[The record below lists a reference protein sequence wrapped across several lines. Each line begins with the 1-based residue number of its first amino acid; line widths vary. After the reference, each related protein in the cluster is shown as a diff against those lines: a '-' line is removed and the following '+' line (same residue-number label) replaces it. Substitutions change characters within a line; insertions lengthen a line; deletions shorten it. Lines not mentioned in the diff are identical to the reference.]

1 MYENWGNRFRC
12 FWIGFCSNPPR
23 KFEVSLFEK
32 NSKLGGH
39 SNTVTIEQENKKYS
53 VETGFIVLNDKNY
66 PIFTSLLKHLNIG
79 VNNSSMSFSVS
90 VDKGLF
96 EYSSSY
102 IGLLGQTK
110 NIIDPKYWGMLR
122 DINYF
127 YTNALK
133 DVKDCPDNE
142 TLGQFLKRFNYS
154 NKFIDYHLVP
164 MTASIWSC
172 PTKSILNFPIK
183 SLLVFFENHKLL
195 NIYNRPKWSTVNK
208 GSREYVKKIQ
218 SLLKGNIYTNAKV
231 NKISKSK
238 EGIRVHYQDGIKTF
252 DKVILAC
259 HADQSSE
266 ILIENFSEE
275 ANLLKDFKY
284 QKNTS
289 ILHSD
294 INFMPKRKS
303 VWSSWNYITETGNSG
318 NLSITYWMNE
328 LQGINSSKPILLSLN
343 PKILPNPDL
352 IYGQYS
358 YSHPILDNNAINIQK
373 KLSSIQGKN
382 NLWFCGAWTGFGF
395 HEDGVKSAV
404 EIANSHNIDLP
415 WFQSKEVL
423 HAAQ

>member
-1 MYENWGNRFRC
+1 MK
-12 FWIGFCSNPPR
+12 IGVIGSGVSGLVSALTLQER
-23 KFEVSLFEK
+23 FEVSLFEK

-90 VDKGLF
+90 VDKGQF

-127 YTNALK
+127 YTNALR

-218 SLLKGNIYTNAKV
+218 SLLKGKIYTNAKV

-358 YSHPILDNNAINIQK
+358 YSHPILDNNAVNIQK

>member
-1 MYENWGNRFRC
+1 MK
-12 FWIGFCSNPPR
+12 IGVIGSGVSGLVSALTLQE

-39 SNTVTIEQENKKYS
+39 SNTVTIEQENNKYS

-90 VDKGLF
+90 VDKGQF

-218 SLLKGNIYTNAKV
+218 SLLKGKIYTNAKV

-294 INFMPKRKS
+294 INFMPKRTS

-404 EIANSHNIDLP
+404 EIANSHNIHLP

>member
-1 MYENWGNRFRC
+1 MK
-12 FWIGFCSNPPR
+12 IGVIGSGVSGLVSALTLQER
-23 KFEVSLFEK
+23 FEVSLFEK

-90 VDKGLF
+90 VDKGQF

-127 YTNALK
+127 YTNALE

-218 SLLKGNIYTNAKV
+218 SLLKGKIYTNAKV

-404 EIANSHNIDLP
+404 EIANSHNIHLP

>member
-1 MYENWGNRFRC
+1 MK
-12 FWIGFCSNPPR
+12 IGVIGSGVSGLVSALTLQE

-39 SNTVTIEQENKKYS
+39 SNTVTIQQENKKYS

-90 VDKGLF
+90 VDKGQF

-127 YTNALK
+127 YTNALR

-195 NIYNRPKWSTVNK
+195 NIYNRPIWSTINK

-218 SLLKGNIYTNAKV
+218 SLLKGKIYTNAKV

-328 LQGINSSKPILLSLN
+328 LQGINSPKPILLSLN

>member
-1 MYENWGNRFRC
+1 MK
-12 FWIGFCSNPPR
+12 IGVIGSGVSGLVSALTLQE

-39 SNTVTIEQENKKYS
+39 SNTVTIEQENNKYS

-90 VDKGLF
+90 VDKGQF

-127 YTNALK
+127 YNNALK

-218 SLLKGNIYTNAKV
+218 SLLKGKIYTNAKV

-266 ILIENFSEE
+266 ILIEDFSEE

-404 EIANSHNIDLP
+404 EIANSHDIDLP

>member
-1 MYENWGNRFRC
+1 MK
-12 FWIGFCSNPPR
+12 IGVIGSGVSGLVSALTLQER
-23 KFEVSLFEK
+23 FEVSLFEK

-90 VDKGLF
+90 VDKGQF

-218 SLLKGNIYTNAKV
+218 SLLKGKIYTNAKV

-294 INFMPKRKS
+294 VNFMPKRKS

-404 EIANSHNIDLP
+404 EIANSHNIHLP

>member
-1 MYENWGNRFRC
+1 MK
-12 FWIGFCSNPPR
+12 IGVIGSGVSGLVSALTLQER
-23 KFEVSLFEK
+23 FEVSLFEK

-39 SNTVTIEQENKKYS
+39 SNTVTIEQENNKYS

-90 VDKGLF
+90 VDKGQF

-218 SLLKGNIYTNAKV
+218 SLLKGKIYTNAKV

-404 EIANSHNIDLP
+404 EIASSHNIDLP

>member
-1 MYENWGNRFRC
+1 MK
-12 FWIGFCSNPPR
+12 IGVIGSGVSGLVSALTLQE
-23 KFEVSLFEK
+23 KFEVTVFEK

-39 SNTVTIEQENKKYS
+39 SNTVTIEQENNKYS

-90 VDKGLF
+90 VDKGQF

-127 YTNALK
+127 YNNALK

-172 PTKSILNFPIK
+172 PTKSILSFPIK

-218 SLLKGNIYTNAKV
+218 SLLKGEIYTNTKV

-238 EGIRVHYQDGIKTF
+238 EGIRVHYQGGIKTF

-328 LQGINSSKPILLSLN
+328 LQGINSPKPILLSLN

-404 EIANSHNIDLP
+404 EIANSHNIHLP

>member
-1 MYENWGNRFRC
+1 MK
-12 FWIGFCSNPPR
+12 IGVIGSGVSGLVSALTLQE

-90 VDKGLF
+90 VDKGQF

-127 YTNALK
+127 YTNALR

-218 SLLKGNIYTNAKV
+218 SLLKGKIYTNAKV
-231 NKISKSK
+231 NKISKSN
-238 EGIRVHYQDGIKTF
+238 EGIRVHYQDGIETF
-252 DKVILAC
+252 DEVILAC
-259 HADQSSE
+259 HADQSSD

-328 LQGINSSKPILLSLN
+328 LQGINSPKPILLSLN

-404 EIANSHNIDLP
+404 EIANSHDIDLP

>member
-1 MYENWGNRFRC
+1 MK
-12 FWIGFCSNPPR
+12 IGVIGSGVSGLVSALTLQER
-23 KFEVSLFEK
+23 FEVSLFEK

-90 VDKGLF
+90 VDKGQF

-195 NIYNRPKWSTVNK
+195 NIYNRPKWSTVDK

-218 SLLKGNIYTNAKV
+218 SLLKGKIYTNAKV

-358 YSHPILDNNAINIQK
+358 YSHPILDNNAIKIQK

>member
-1 MYENWGNRFRC
+1 MK
-12 FWIGFCSNPPR
+12 IGVIGSGVSGLVSALTLQE

-90 VDKGLF
+90 VDKGQF

-218 SLLKGNIYTNAKV
+218 SLLKGKIYTNAKV

-328 LQGINSSKPILLSLN
+328 LQGINSSKPNLLSLN

-404 EIANSHNIDLP
+404 EIANSHNIHLP

>member
-1 MYENWGNRFRC
+1 MK
-12 FWIGFCSNPPR
+12 IGVIGSGVSGLVSALTLQE

-90 VDKGLF
+90 VDKGQF

-218 SLLKGNIYTNAKV
+218 SLLKGKIYTNAKV

-238 EGIRVHYQDGIKTF
+238 EGINVHYQDGIKTF

>member
-1 MYENWGNRFRC
+1 MR
-12 FWIGFCSNPPR
+12 IGVIGSGISGLVSALTLQE

-39 SNTVTIEQENKKYS
+39 SNTVTIQQENKKYS

-90 VDKGLF
+90 VDKGQF

-218 SLLKGNIYTNAKV
+218 SLLKGKIYTNAKV

-328 LQGINSSKPILLSLN
+328 LQGINSPKPILLSLN

-404 EIANSHNIDLP
+404 EIANAHNIDLP

>member
-1 MYENWGNRFRC
+1 MK
-12 FWIGFCSNPPR
+12 IGVIGSGVSGLVSALTLQE

-218 SLLKGNIYTNAKV
+218 SLLKGKIYTNAKV

-328 LQGINSSKPILLSLN
+328 LQGINSPKPILLSLN

>member
-1 MYENWGNRFRC
+1 MK
-12 FWIGFCSNPPR
+12 IGVIGSGVSGLVSALTLQER
-23 KFEVSLFEK
+23 FEVSLFEK

-90 VDKGLF
+90 VDKGQF

-208 GSREYVKKIQ
+208 GSREYVKKIK
-218 SLLKGNIYTNAKV
+218 SLLKGKIYTNAKV

-238 EGIRVHYQDGIKTF
+238 EGIRVHYQDSIKTF

-404 EIANSHNIDLP
+404 EIANSHNIHLP

>member
-1 MYENWGNRFRC
+1 MK
-12 FWIGFCSNPPR
+12 IGVIGSGVSGLVSALTLQE

-39 SNTVTIEQENKKYS
+39 SNTVTIEQENNKYS

-90 VDKGLF
+90 VDKGQF

-127 YTNALK
+127 YNNALK

-218 SLLKGNIYTNAKV
+218 SLLKGKIYTNAKV

-266 ILIENFSEE
+266 ILIEDFSEE

-328 LQGINSSKPILLSLN
+328 LQGINSPKPILLSLN

-404 EIANSHNIDLP
+404 EIANSHDIDLP

>member
-1 MYENWGNRFRC
+1 MK
-12 FWIGFCSNPPR
+12 IGVIGSGVSGLVSALTLQE
-23 KFEVSLFEK
+23 KIEVTLFEK

-90 VDKGLF
+90 VDKGQF

-218 SLLKGNIYTNAKV
+218 SLLKGKIYTNAKV

-328 LQGINSSKPILLSLN
+328 LQGINSPKPILLSLN

-358 YSHPILDNNAINIQK
+358 YSHPILDNKAINIQK

>member
-1 MYENWGNRFRC
+1 MK
-12 FWIGFCSNPPR
+12 IGVIGSGVSGLVSALTLQE

-39 SNTVTIEQENKKYS
+39 SNTVTIEQNNNKYS

-79 VNNSSMSFSVS
+79 VNNSLMSFSVS
-90 VDKGLF
+90 VDKGQF

-127 YTNALK
+127 YNNALK

-195 NIYNRPKWSTVNK
+195 NIYNRPNWSTVNK

-218 SLLKGNIYTNAKV
+218 SLLKGEIYTNTKV

-404 EIANSHNIDLP
+404 EIANSHNIHLP

>member
-1 MYENWGNRFRC
+1 MK
-12 FWIGFCSNPPR
+12 IGVIGSGVSGLVSALTLQE

-90 VDKGLF
+90 VDKGQF

-133 DVKDCPDNE
+133 DVKDCQDNE

-218 SLLKGNIYTNAKV
+218 SLLKGKIYTNAKV

-328 LQGINSSKPILLSLN
+328 LQGINSPKPILLSLN

-395 HEDGVKSAV
+395 HEDGVKSAI

>member
-1 MYENWGNRFRC
+1 MK
-12 FWIGFCSNPPR
+12 IGVIGSGVSGLVSALTLQER
-23 KFEVSLFEK
+23 FEVSLFEK

-39 SNTVTIEQENKKYS
+39 SNTVTIEQENNKYS

-90 VDKGLF
+90 VDKGQF

-127 YTNALK
+127 YNNALK

-218 SLLKGNIYTNAKV
+218 SLLKGKIYTNAKV

-238 EGIRVHYQDGIKTF
+238 EGIRVHYQNGIKTF

-328 LQGINSSKPILLSLN
+328 LQGINSPKPILLSLN

>member
-1 MYENWGNRFRC
+1 MK
-12 FWIGFCSNPPR
+12 IGVIGSGVSGLVSALTLQER
-23 KFEVSLFEK
+23 FEVSLFEK

-39 SNTVTIEQENKKYS
+39 SNTVTIEQENNQYS

-90 VDKGLF
+90 VDKGQF

-208 GSREYVKKIQ
+208 GSREYVKKIK
-218 SLLKGNIYTNAKV
+218 SLLKGKIYTNAKV

-404 EIANSHNIDLP
+404 EIANSHNIHLP

>member
-1 MYENWGNRFRC
+1 MK
-12 FWIGFCSNPPR
+12 IGVIGSGVSGLVSALTLQE

-90 VDKGLF
+90 VDKGQF

-195 NIYNRPKWSTVNK
+195 NIYNRPKWNTVNK

-218 SLLKGNIYTNAKV
+218 SLLKGKIYTNAKV

-252 DKVILAC
+252 DRVILAC

-294 INFMPKRKS
+294 ISFMPKRKS

-328 LQGINSSKPILLSLN
+328 LQGINSPKPILLSLN

-404 EIANSHNIDLP
+404 EIANSHNIHLP

>member
-1 MYENWGNRFRC
+1 MK
-12 FWIGFCSNPPR
+12 IGVIGSGVSGLVSALTLQE

-39 SNTVTIEQENKKYS
+39 SNTVTIEQDNKKYS

-66 PIFTSLLKHLNIG
+66 PIFTSLLKHLKIG

-90 VDKGLF
+90 VDKGQF

-208 GSREYVKKIQ
+208 GSREYVKKIK
-218 SLLKGNIYTNAKV
+218 SLLKGKIYTNAKV

-404 EIANSHNIDLP
+404 EIASSHNIDLP

>member
-1 MYENWGNRFRC
+1 MK
-12 FWIGFCSNPPR
+12 IGVIGSGVSGLVSALTLQE

-90 VDKGLF
+90 VDKGQF

-328 LQGINSSKPILLSLN
+328 LQGINSSMPILLSLN

>member
-1 MYENWGNRFRC
+1 MK
-12 FWIGFCSNPPR
+12 IGVIGSGVSGLVSALTLQER
-23 KFEVSLFEK
+23 FEVSLFEK

-90 VDKGLF
+90 VDKGQF

-218 SLLKGNIYTNAKV
+218 SLLKGKIYTNAKV

-238 EGIRVHYQDGIKTF
+238 EGIKVHYQDGIKTF

-328 LQGINSSKPILLSLN
+328 LQGINSSMPILLSLN

>member
-1 MYENWGNRFRC
+1 MK
-12 FWIGFCSNPPR
+12 IGVIGSGVSGLVSALTLQER
-23 KFEVSLFEK
+23 FEVSLFEK

-90 VDKGLF
+90 VDKGQF

-218 SLLKGNIYTNAKV
+218 SLLKGEIYTNTKV

-238 EGIRVHYQDGIKTF
+238 EGIRVHYQEGIKTF

-328 LQGINSSKPILLSLN
+328 LQGINSPKPILLSLN

>member
-1 MYENWGNRFRC
+1 MK
-12 FWIGFCSNPPR
+12 IGVIGSGVSGLVSALTLQE

-39 SNTVTIEQENKKYS
+39 SNTVTIEQENNKYS

-218 SLLKGNIYTNAKV
+218 SLLKGKIYTNAKV

>member
-1 MYENWGNRFRC
+1 MK
-12 FWIGFCSNPPR
+12 IGVIGSGISGLVSALTLQE

-90 VDKGLF
+90 VDKGQF

-127 YTNALK
+127 YTNALR

-218 SLLKGNIYTNAKV
+218 SLLKGKIYTNAKV

-404 EIANSHNIDLP
+404 EIANSHNIHLP

>member
-1 MYENWGNRFRC
+1 MK
-12 FWIGFCSNPPR
+12 IGVIGSGVSGLVSALTLQER
-23 KFEVSLFEK
+23 FEVSLFEK

-66 PIFTSLLKHLNIG
+66 PIFTNLLKHLNIG

-90 VDKGLF
+90 VDKGQF

-218 SLLKGNIYTNAKV
+218 SLLKGKIYTNAKV

>member
-1 MYENWGNRFRC
+1 MK
-12 FWIGFCSNPPR
+12 IGVIGSGVSGLVSALTLQER
-23 KFEVSLFEK
+23 FEVSLFEK

-39 SNTVTIEQENKKYS
+39 SNTVTIEQENNKYS

-90 VDKGLF
+90 VDKGQF

-195 NIYNRPKWSTVNK
+195 NIYNRPKWNTVNK

-218 SLLKGNIYTNAKV
+218 SLLKGKIYTNAKV

-328 LQGINSSKPILLSLN
+328 LQGINSPKPILLSLN

-404 EIANSHNIDLP
+404 EIANSHNIHLP

>member
-1 MYENWGNRFRC
+1 MK
-12 FWIGFCSNPPR
+12 IGVIGSGVSGLVSALTLQER
-23 KFEVSLFEK
+23 FEVSLFEK

-39 SNTVTIEQENKKYS
+39 SNTVTIEQENNQYS

-90 VDKGLF
+90 VDKGQF

-218 SLLKGNIYTNAKV
+218 SLLKGKIYTNAKV

-328 LQGINSSKPILLSLN
+328 LQGINSPKPILLSLN

-404 EIANSHNIDLP
+404 EIANSHNIHLP

>member
-1 MYENWGNRFRC
+1 MK
-12 FWIGFCSNPPR
+12 IGVIGSGVSGLVSALTLQE

-39 SNTVTIEQENKKYS
+39 SNTVTIEQENNKYS

-90 VDKGLF
+90 VDKGQF

-218 SLLKGNIYTNAKV
+218 SLLKGKIYTNAKV

-266 ILIENFSEE
+266 ILIEEFPEE

-328 LQGINSSKPILLSLN
+328 LQGINSPKPILLSLN

>member
-1 MYENWGNRFRC
+1 MK
-12 FWIGFCSNPPR
+12 IGVIGSGVSGLVSALTLQE

-90 VDKGLF
+90 VDKGQF

-127 YTNALK
+127 YNNALK

-218 SLLKGNIYTNAKV
+218 SLLKGKIYTNTKV

-266 ILIENFSEE
+266 ILIEDFSEE

-404 EIANSHNIDLP
+404 EIANSHDIDLP

>member
-1 MYENWGNRFRC
+1 MK
-12 FWIGFCSNPPR
+12 IGVIGSGVAGLVSALTLQE

-39 SNTVTIEQENKKYS
+39 SNTVTIEQENNKYS

-90 VDKGLF
+90 VDKGQF

-133 DVKDCPDNE
+133 DVEDCPDNE

-218 SLLKGNIYTNAKV
+218 SLLKGKIYTNAKV

>member
-1 MYENWGNRFRC
+1 MK
-12 FWIGFCSNPPR
+12 IGVIGSGVSGLVSALTLQE

-39 SNTVTIEQENKKYS
+39 SNTVTIEQENNKYS

-66 PIFTSLLKHLNIG
+66 PLFTSLLRHLNIG

-90 VDKGLF
+90 VDKGQF

-218 SLLKGNIYTNAKV
+218 SLLKGKIYTNTKV

-328 LQGINSSKPILLSLN
+328 LQGINSSMPILLSLN

-404 EIANSHNIDLP
+404 EIANSHDIDLP

>member
-1 MYENWGNRFRC
+1 MK
-12 FWIGFCSNPPR
+12 IGVIGSGVAGLVSALTLQE

-39 SNTVTIEQENKKYS
+39 SNTVTIEQENNKYS

-218 SLLKGNIYTNAKV
+218 SLLKGKIYTNAKV

-294 INFMPKRKS
+294 ISFMPKRKS

-328 LQGINSSKPILLSLN
+328 LQGINSPKPILLSLN

-373 KLSSIQGKN
+373 KLSSVQGKN

>member
-1 MYENWGNRFRC
+1 MK
-12 FWIGFCSNPPR
+12 IGVIGSGVAGLVSALTLQE

-90 VDKGLF
+90 VDKGQF

-218 SLLKGNIYTNAKV
+218 SLLKGKIYTNSKV

-238 EGIRVHYQDGIKTF
+238 DGIRVHYQDGIKTF

-328 LQGINSSKPILLSLN
+328 LQRINSSKPILLSLN

-352 IYGQYS
+352 IYGLYS

>member
-1 MYENWGNRFRC
+1 MK
-12 FWIGFCSNPPR
+12 IGVIGSGVSGLVSALTLQE

-39 SNTVTIEQENKKYS
+39 SNTVTIEQDNNKYS

-90 VDKGLF
+90 VDKGQF

-127 YTNALK
+127 YNNALK

-218 SLLKGNIYTNAKV
+218 SLLKGKIYTNAKV

-238 EGIRVHYQDGIKTF
+238 EGIKVHYQDGIKTF

-328 LQGINSSKPILLSLN
+328 LQGINSPKPILLSLN

>member
-1 MYENWGNRFRC
+1 MK
-12 FWIGFCSNPPR
+12 IGVIGSGVSGLVSALTLQE

-39 SNTVTIEQENKKYS
+39 SNTVTIEQENNKYS

-90 VDKGLF
+90 VDKGQF

-127 YTNALK
+127 YTNALR

-218 SLLKGNIYTNAKV
+218 SLLKGKIYTNAKV

-252 DKVILAC
+252 DKVVLAC

-328 LQGINSSKPILLSLN
+328 LQGLNSPKPILLSLN

-404 EIANSHNIDLP
+404 EIANSHNIDLH